1 MPELIAD
8 LPLDERPRERLQK
21 HGAHT
26 LSDAELLAILLG
38 SGLRGKNAIQL
49 ARELLADGIGSLAA
63 FDAERIAKSSGVGPA
78 KATRIVAA
86 FELAHR
92 LAAASD
98 DPAAA
103 YDDAVFGRE
112 LISRYAHQP
121 QEHLGALFLDSRQRA
136 LRQRELYVGT
146 VARALVST
154 RDVIRYALEANAVG
168 VVLFHNHPSGDP
180 SPSAEDLTFTRR
192 VQQSL
197 QLVELELVDHLVI
210 GMNRYCSMKG
220 KGLL

>member
-1 MPELIAD
+1 MSAPPQLTSSPRERRKPRRHSSKRFSMPELIAD
-8 LPLDERPRERLQK
+8 LPIDERPRERLQK

-49 ARELLADGIGSLAA
+49 ARELLTDGIGSLAA
-63 FDAERIAKSSGVGPA
+63 LDAECIAKSAGVGPA

-86 FELAHR
+86 FELARR

-98 DPAAA
+98 DPGA
-103 YDDAVFGRE
+103 YDDAVFGRA

-121 QEHLGALFLDSRQRA
+121 QEHLGAIFLDSRQRI

-146 VARALVST
+146 VARA
-154 RDVIRYALEANAVG
+154 
-168 VVLFHNHPSGDP
+168 
-180 SPSAEDLTFTRR
+180 
-192 VQQSL
+192 
-197 QLVELELVDHLVI
+197 
-210 GMNRYCSMKG
+210 
-220 KGLL
+220 

>member
-1 MPELIAD
+1 MAELIAD

-49 ARELLADGIGSLAA
+49 ARELLCDGMGSLAA
-63 FDAERIAKSSGVGPA
+63 FDAERIAKSAGVGPA

-86 FELAHR
+86 FELARR
-92 LAAASD
+92 LTAASD
-98 DPAAA
+98 EPTP
-103 YDDAVFGRE
+103 YDDAVVGRA
-112 LISRYAHQP
+112 LISRYAHQS
-121 QEHLGALFLDSRQRA
+121 QEHLSALFLDSRERV

-197 QLVELELVDHLVI
+197 QLVEVELVDHLVI
-210 GMNRYCSMKG
+210 GVNRYCSMKG

>member
-49 ARELLADGIGSLAA
+49 ARELLTEGIGSLAA
-63 FDAERIAKSSGVGPA
+63 LDDECIAKSAGVGPA

-86 FELAHR
+86 FELAR
-92 LAAASD
+92 RVAAASD
-98 DPAAA
+98 DPAA
-103 YDDAVFGRE
+103 YDDAVFGRA

-121 QEHLGALFLDSRQRA
+121 QEHLGAIFLDSRQRI

>member
-1 MPELIAD
+1 
-8 LPLDERPRERLQK
+8 
-21 HGAHT
+21 
-26 LSDAELLAILLG
+26 
-38 SGLRGKNAIQL
+38 
-49 ARELLADGIGSLAA
+49 
-63 FDAERIAKSSGVGPA
+63 
-78 KATRIVAA
+78 
-86 FELAHR
+86 
-92 LAAASD
+92 
-98 DPAAA
+98 
-103 YDDAVFGRE
+103 
-112 LISRYAHQP
+112 
-121 QEHLGALFLDSRQRA
+121 
-136 LRQRELYVGT
+136 